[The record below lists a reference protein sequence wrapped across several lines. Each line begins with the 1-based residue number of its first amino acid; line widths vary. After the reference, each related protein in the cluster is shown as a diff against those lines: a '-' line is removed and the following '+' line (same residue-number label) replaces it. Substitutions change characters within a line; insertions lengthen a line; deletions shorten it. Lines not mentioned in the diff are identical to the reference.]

1 MYPAK
6 SRNEPDHRRLHAA
19 LRRRGMNPFDDGG
32 VCESGYGF
40 RVPDR
45 TDSGVARCHEFGTR
59 ELAPT

>member
-1 MYPAK
+1 
-6 SRNEPDHRRLHAA
+6 
-19 LRRRGMNPFDDGG
+19 MNPFDDGG